1 MSALRRASLAGV
13 IAAALASASCG
24 GVGEI
29 VSASGATAVSIFDNF
44 YQPDS
49 VTIAKG
55 GSVRWTNHGALDHR
69 VVSDS
74 SGLFASPTIAPNTWF
89 QQRFDS
95 AGTFRYHCGVDTSHV
110 ETGVVI
116 VQ

>member
-1 MSALRRASLAGV
+1 MTPLRRLACAAAVALAG
-13 IAAALASASCG
+13 C

-29 VSASGATAVSIFDNF
+29 VPASGATGVAIRDNF

-49 VTIAKG
+49 VTIARG

-69 VVSDS
+69 VVSDDS
-74 SGLFASPTIAPNTWF
+74 LFASSTIAPTTWF
-89 QQRFDS
+89 QYRFDS
-95 AGTFRYHCGVDTSHV
+95 AGTFRYHCLEDSTHT

>member
-1 MSALRRASLAGV
+1 MTALRRAALTGG
-13 IAAALASASCG
+13 IAAALASAACG

-29 VSASGATAVSIFDNF
+29 VPAASATAVSIGDDF

-74 SGLFASPTIAPNTWF
+74 GLFASPAIAPNTWF

-95 AGTFRYHCGVDTSHV
+95 AGTFRYHCGVDVTHV
-110 ETGVVI
+110 ETGVVV